1 MDIVYLK
8 DIKPEDEVGG
18 KGFNLAKMMQNNFN
32 VPDGFVIKYSAFKN
46 HINKDIE
53 ELVNKLNEANN
64 K

>member
-18 KGFNLAKMMQNNFN
+18 KGKWTN
-32 VPDGFVIKYSAFKN
+32 
-46 HINKDIE
+46 
-53 ELVNKLNEANN
+53 NKLDT

>member
-32 VPDGFVIKYSAFKN
+32 V
-46 HINKDIE
+46 
-53 ELVNKLNEANN
+53 
-64 K
+64 